1 MDTYLHRRN
10 FLRLTGSTAAA
21 ALVGGGLAACGDAFS
36 SGTPDKAGTGAG
48 RKVRLGFIALTDCSP
63 LVIAKEKGFFAEL
76 DLDVELIKQASWPTT
91 RDNLLN
97 GQIDGAHCLFSM
109 PMSVAAGISGSG
121 TDLKIAMVLSQ
132 NGQAITLKK
141 DFAAAGYSDLA
152 AAKSLLEKAS
162 PTLAMTYP
170 GGTHD
175 TWLRYWLQATK
186 ANRANIKIIPIP
198 PPQMVA
204 NMKANNMDGFCVG
217 EPWPAAAVQQGIGF
231 THITTQDIWQ
241 HHPEKALV
249 TNARFA
255 AERADVLQDVMVA
268 IFKACQWLDKLENRT
283 ELATILAPANYVNT
297 ASENIKGRL
306 LGKYEIGAGLA
317 AKEYVGD
324 QMMFFRDGL
333 VNLPRRSHV
342 YWFLSQYQRFGLLK
356 EAPPYAKIADS
367 LLLTDLYAKA
377 AQKAGVTVAND
388 DMKPFE
394 VKLDGV
400 TFDPSKP
407 EEEAKRP

>member
-10 FLRLTGSTAAA
+10 FLRLTGSAAAA

-36 SGTPDKAGTGAG
+36 SDTPNKAGTGAG

-97 GQIDGAHCLFSM
+97 GQIDAAHCLFSM

-141 DFAAAGYSDLA
+141 DFAAAGYGDLA

-186 ANRANIKIIPIP
+186 ANKDKVKIIPIP

-255 AERADVLQDVMVA
+255 AEKADVLQDVMVA
-268 IFKACQWLDKLENRT
+268 VFKACQWLDKLENRT

-297 ASENIKGRL
+297 AAENIKGRL

-317 AKEYVGD
+317 PKEYVGD

-377 AQKAGVTVAND
+377 AQMAGVTVAND

-394 VKLDGV
+394 IKLDGV
-400 TFDPSKP
+400 TFDPAKP